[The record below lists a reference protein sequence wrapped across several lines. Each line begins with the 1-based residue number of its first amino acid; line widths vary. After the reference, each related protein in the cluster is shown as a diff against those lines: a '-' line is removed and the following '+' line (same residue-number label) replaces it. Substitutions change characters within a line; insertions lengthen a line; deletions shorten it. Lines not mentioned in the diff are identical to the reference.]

1 MNQKFSLNKLSQAV
15 SQVFTSSSKEHS
27 RAQRA
32 PLFEALEPRFLLSS
46 DGLIPPPPPES
57 TVTLTSAL
65 QANLTVT
72 PSQNLIAQSVPA
84 ALTAASL
91 DYMSDD
97 LNSVQVQAANSSDTI
112 TTSQNLSGPSRLVI
126 VDPEVED
133 YQSLISLLD
142 SQLGSTENSDASKD
156 VWNLASTTFTLSGVD
171 SEQPLELQSG
181 RIGDTQVILLD
192 SKLDGVSQI
201 SSILTNFQG
210 LESVEIL
217 SHGSTGSLRLGSG
230 DLNLS
235 TLESRSA
242 EIEAWGHGLADGG
255 DILLYGCDV
264 ASGSTGVEFVQAL
277 ATATNSDVA
286 ASTNKTGAASQQGD
300 WTLEYST
307 GVIQT
312 QSVFT
317 SVSAASYAYLLD
329 PFVSTPASE
338 SFSGTVEDDTFTFSN
353 GFGQDTVT
361 DSSVDDIDTLDFSS
375 VTTNLLYTFSK
386 NATDEL
392 VVSVSDG
399 TNTVSATNIEN
410 LIGGQGS
417 NTIIGSDEDTTWSIT
432 GLNEGSYAGLVT
444 FEGIQNLS
452 AGDGLDIFNI
462 DDDAK
467 ITGLLDGGGGLNAID
482 LSDYSTSVTVNL
494 IDLTATGSLNFANID
509 DFTGG
514 SALNDNFYGPAVD
527 AVWRITDVD
536 TGQINNEIDF
546 VGFENLY
553 GADATSDGFVF
564 EGDSSLTGLLS
575 GGSGA
580 GKDTLVVQQGVDE
593 NLNVVNVASDAQAT
607 LTFSG
612 KTITYVG
619 IEPVVTL
626 SGNVYSV
633 NGTSVDDRYELSG
646 DGVDT
651 LTLTSTATAF
661 YDVAS
666 DSLLSSLTIS
676 NISATSQI
684 NFELGAGNDSLT
696 LGDTLI
702 PGLSLSVAGG

>member
-1 MNQKFSLNKLSQAV
+1 MNKKFSLNSLSQAV
-15 SQVFTSSSKEHS
+15 AQAVVQAFSSSSKEHS

-57 TVTLTSAL
+57 SATMTSTL
-65 QANLTVT
+65 QANLTVI
-72 PSQNLIAQSVPA
+72 PSQNLIAQSVSA

-91 DYMSDD
+91 DDMSDD
-97 LNSVQVQAANSSDTI
+97 QHSVQVQAANSSDTI
-112 TTSQNLSGPSRLVI
+112 MDSQNLSGPSRLVI
-126 VDPEVED
+126 VDPKVED

-142 SQLGSTENSDASKD
+142 SQLGSTGNSDVSKD
-156 VWNLASTTFTLSGVD
+156 VWNLVSTTFTLSGVD

-181 RIGDTQVILLD
+181 RIGDTQVIVLD

-201 SSILTNFQG
+201 SSILSNFQG
-210 LESVEIL
+210 VEAVEIL

-242 EIEAWGHGLADGG
+242 EIETWGHGLADGG

-277 ATATNSDVA
+277 ASATNRDVA

-300 WTLEYST
+300 WKLEYST

-329 PFVSTPASE
+329 PFVSTNNNDD
-338 SFSGTVEDDTFTFSN
+338 FSGTAEDDTFTFSD
-353 GFGQDTVT
+353 GFGKDTVT

-375 VTTNLLYTFSK
+375 VTTDLWYTFSK
-386 NATDEL
+386 DANDEL
-392 VVSVSDG
+392 VVSVSDSLSSPS
-399 TNTVSATNIEN
+399 NTVSATNIEN
-410 LIGGQGS
+410 LIGGRGN

-432 GLNEGSYAGLVT
+432 GLNEGSWAGLVT

-452 AGDGLDIFNI
+452 AGAGLDIFNI
-462 DDDAK
+462 DDEAEID
-467 ITGLLDGGGGLNAID
+467 GLLDGGGGLNAID

-494 IDLTATGSLNFANID
+494 TALTATGSASFANID

-514 SALNDNFYGPAVD
+514 SALDDKFYGPAVD

-564 EGDSSLTGLLS
+564 EGDSSLTGLLT

-612 KTITYVG
+612 KTITYLG
-619 IEPVVTL
+619 IEPVVTF
-626 SGNVYSV
+626 SNNAYSV
-633 NGTSVDDRYELSG
+633 NGTSVDDRYE
-646 DGVDT
+646 
-651 LTLTSTATAF
+651 
-661 YDVAS
+661 
-666 DSLLSSLTIS
+666 
-676 NISATSQI
+676 
-684 NFELGAGNDSLT
+684 
-696 LGDTLI
+696 
-702 PGLSLSVAGG
+702 P